1 MRRLRLN
8 PLLAPGDVCH
18 AAIGAIVNCDPPE
31 LHGHDFM
38 EVFLILEGTGWHF
51 INGRKL
57 ALKKGD
63 FVFIRRSDCHG
74 FMTCAGDPLRMLNIA
89 FPCSWFAHFRVL
101 LPRPTA
107 VSRWMKS
114 RLPPTLGLPAAARE
128 SLERR
133 GLDLMFARS
142 PRHVGL
148 AQFCLEAFGFLE
160 DRARSEKDVAPPDW
174 LARCVDAMAQPEN
187 IREDLA
193 YFQRRAG
200 RSPEHFARASRRCFG
215 VPPTE
220 LLNRARIRQA
230 KQRLL
235 ESDAK
240 VIDVGY
246 DCGFNNLGYFHRTFL
261 RLAGCTPRRWRLR
274 NSALT
279 VPR

>member
-8 PLLAPGDVCH
+8 PFLAPGDICH
-18 AAIGAIVNCDPPE
+18 VAVATVVNTDPPVV
-31 LHGHDFM
+31 HGHDFM
-38 EVFLILEGTGWHF
+38 EVFLVLEGAGRHF

-57 ALKKGD
+57 ALKQGD
-63 FVFIRRSDCHG
+63 FVFIRQPDCHG
-74 FMTCAGDPLRMLNIA
+74 FMTPVGETLRVLNIA
-89 FPCSWFAHFRVL
+89 FPCPWFTRFRTL
-101 LPRPTA
+101 LPRPAT
-107 VSRWMKS
+107 VSRWLRS
-114 RLPPTLGLPAAARE
+114 TLPPTLHLPAAARE
-128 SLERR
+128 SLEQR
-133 GLDLMFARS
+133 GLDLMFGKA

-148 AQFCLEAFGFLE
+148 AQFCLEAFDFLE
-160 DRARSEKDVAPPDW
+160 NRLHAEKEVSPPEW
-174 LARCVDAMAQPEN
+174 LTRCLAAMAEPEN
-187 IREDLA
+187 MREDLA

-200 RSPEHFARASRRCFG
+200 RSPEHLARMCHRCFG

-220 LLNRARIRQA
+220 LLNRARVRHA
-230 KQRLL
+230 KRRLL

-240 VIDVGY
+240 IIDVGY